1 MPASY
6 SSNAYENNHPLR
18 PDNCQRWKTESK
30 SKNCSSRIHS
40 QLRARPSRKLDSREH
55 FHKSFSRKV
64 SRNLLSLPI
73 YFPGPVCDSF
83 CITCSRFP
91 FVKSVC
97 HAGCKNISKMVMI
110 GCLRGGVENLSIM
123 DNGSGFDP
131 RKRSR
136 PRTRESSRTTEYKRF
151 VSDEAALI
159 FNEIC
164 SSSRRL
170 VSKEF
175 QSGNYWL
182 GF

>member
-1 MPASY
+1 
-6 SSNAYENNHPLR
+6 
-18 PDNCQRWKTESK
+18 
-30 SKNCSSRIHS
+30 
-40 QLRARPSRKLDSREH
+40 
-55 FHKSFSRKV
+55 
-64 SRNLLSLPI
+64 
-73 YFPGPVCDSF
+73 
-83 CITCSRFP
+83 
-91 FVKSVC
+91 
-97 HAGCKNISKMVMI
+97 MVMI